1 MANFSVIPTT
11 SPRLT
16 AINTRTIKDFSLSKT
31 PLNLFMKSSMST
43 TTTTSSSLGF
53 PPSDGNCRNF
63 VVKAAQ
69 TPVNNK
75 PLTDDRMLVFVPPH
89 SLIKHWVSVLRNEQT
104 PPPVFKNAMAEL
116 GRLLIYE
123 ASRDWLPTVTGE
135 IQSPLGVAS
144 VEFIDPR
151 EPVTIVPILRAGLA
165 LVEHASSILPSTKTY
180 HLGISRNEE
189 TLLPTVYLNK
199 LPEKL
204 PEGSRVLVVDPML
217 ATGGTIV
224 AALEMLRDRGVDFK
238 QIKVISAL
246 AAPPALQKL
255 SENFPGLHVYTGTI
269 DPTVNEKGFIIPGFG
284 DAGDRSFGT

>member
-1 MANFSVIPTT
+1 MANFSVISAPC
-11 SPRLT
+11 PRLT
-16 AINTRTIKDFSLSKT
+16 AISTRTIKDFHLSKT
-31 PLNLFMKSSMST
+31 PLNLISMST
-43 TTTTSSSLGF
+43 TTTSLGF
-53 PPSDGNCRNF
+53 PPPPIQGNGNRNF
-63 VVKAAQ
+63 VVKAAAQ
-69 TPVNNK
+69 SPVNNK

-104 PPPVFKNAMAEL
+104 PPPIFKNAMGEL

-151 EPVTIVPILRAGLA
+151 EPVTIIPILRAGLA
-165 LVEHASSILPSTKTY
+165 LVEHASSILPATKTY
-180 HLGISRNEE
+180 HLGISRDEE

-224 AALEMLRDRGVDFK
+224 AALEMLKDRGVDFK

-255 SENFPGLHVYTGTI
+255 SEKCPGLHVYTGTI

>member
-1 MANFSVIPTT
+1 MANFSVIPTPC
-11 SPRLT
+11 PRLT
-16 AINTRTIKDFSLSKT
+16 AINTRSIKDFNLSKT
-31 PLNLFMKSSMST
+31 PLNLFIKSSMS

-165 LVEHASSILPSTKTY
+165 LVEHASSILPATKTY

-269 DPTVNEKGFIIPGFG
+269 DPTVNEKGLIIPGFG